1 MSGRQVFPGV
11 WRTRA
16 LSVLSGAGSVLLPW
30 LILVPWDFSSSESSS
45 RITVGISISVLVAA
59 VVGGAVAFADRG
71 AGQGVVGAA
80 WLTTLVLFALGGI
93 VAGDA
98 LWVVGLL
105 LVGLL
110 SLGVLVTAFA
120 VGRMLRT
127 GSSVD

>member
-11 WRTRA
+11 WRTRT

-59 VVGGAVAFADRG
+59 VVAGAVPFTGRG
-71 AGQGVVGAA
+71 AGQGFAGAA
-80 WLTTLVLFALGGI
+80 WLTTLVLLALGGI

-110 SLGVLVTAFA
+110 SLGLLVTAFA